1 VGRAVARA
9 SRVAF
14 RGAPVRI
21 RVPATSA
28 NLGPGFDAF
37 GLALTLYDDVVV
49 RVADEGLYVD
59 VAGEGADSVP
69 RTRRHLVVRALQA
82 GFDALGGQPRGLEVV
97 CANRI
102 PHGRGLGSSA
112 AAIVAGLT
120 AARALVL
127 GGDEAMDDAAL
138 LGLAAE
144 LEGHP
149 DNVAAC
155 LLGGLTLAWTPGEGA
170 ARAVRLPVSPRLRPV
185 VFVPATTSSTAKARK
200 ALPDAV
206 PHADAARNAGRS
218 ALLVHALAAEP
229 DLLFAATEDRLHQ
242 QYRATSQPRTAG
254 LVEALRT
261 DGVPAVVSGAGP
273 SVLAFAGPA
282 DDLASYVPRGWS
294 MEVLGV
300 DTDGA
305 EQLGLAG

>member
-1 VGRAVARA
+1 VARA

-14 RGAPVRI
+14 RAAPVRV
-21 RVPATSA
+21 RAPATSA
-28 NLGPGFDAF
+28 NLGPGFDAL
-37 GLALTLYDDVVV
+37 GLALSLYDDVVV
-49 RVADEGLYVD
+49 RVADEGLFVD

-127 GGDEAMDDAAL
+127 GGADTLDDDAL
-138 LGLAAE
+138 LALAAE

-155 LLGGLTLAWTPGEGA
+155 LLGGLTLAWTPAHGPA
-170 ARAVRLPVSPRLRPV
+170 QAVRLPVSPALRPV
-185 VFVPATTSSTAKARK
+185 VFVPTTSASTAKARK
-200 ALPDAV
+200 LLPETV
-206 PHADAARNAGRS
+206 PHADAARNAARS
-218 ALLVHALAAEP
+218 ALLVHALAADP
-229 DLLFAATEDRLHQ
+229 GLLLAATEDRLHQ
-242 QYRATSQPRTAG
+242 QYRAASQARTAG
-254 LVEALRT
+254 LVDALRA

-273 SVLAFAGPA
+273 SVLAFAGPT
-282 DDLASYVPRGWS
+282 DDLGSYAPRGWS
-294 MEVLGV
+294 VEVLAV
-300 DTDGA
+300 DPDGT
-305 EQLGLAG
+305 ELLGLAG